1 MIKKS
6 VFKFATLI
14 CGIIT
19 LASLSSCSSDSN
31 DDDNGTTKCNEVSYN
46 LVLQVPDECVDQAD
60 IVKTVVLVKNSVNGK
75 VLQETEVDLS
85 KGESIVSPAESITSL
100 PFEGV
105 IEVNQTIKEG
115 ADLSNKDKI
124 CRVGL
129 KIAISITSL
138 SKNKEIIATKVTG
151 SSSSSAQ
158 YSTNIS
164 ESFPKLSSFKFKVDE
179 SGNIKLF

>member
-1 MIKKS
+1 MNLLINVEIMIKKS

-46 LVLQVPDECVDQAD
+46 LVLQVPDECVNQAD

-115 ADLSNKDKI
+115 ADLSNK
-124 CRVGL
+124 
-129 KIAISITSL
+129 A
-138 SKNKEIIATKVTG
+138 
-151 SSSSSAQ
+151 
-158 YSTNIS
+158 
-164 ESFPKLSSFKFKVDE
+164 
-179 SGNIKLF
+179 